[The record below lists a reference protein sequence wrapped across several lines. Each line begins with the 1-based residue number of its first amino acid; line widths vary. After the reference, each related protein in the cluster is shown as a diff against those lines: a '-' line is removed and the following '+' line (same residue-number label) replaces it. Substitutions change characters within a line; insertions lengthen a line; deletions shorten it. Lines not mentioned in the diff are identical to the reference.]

1 MMSTESFSI
10 QTAQLRGVN
19 ALPVSVEVGITGG
32 IPNITIVGCADS
44 VVMESRARVRSAFK
58 ECGFSVPRAH
68 VTVNL
73 SPAETRKTGT
83 AFDFPIAVA
92 ILAVTGQIPIDGLD
106 RCLFVGEL
114 GLSGDVYTTRGTVA
128 YARLAHQMGLAL
140 VFGGEQG
147 CLPLE
152 ETLVC
157 DNISLLRE
165 GIERCVPFS
174 HLSSLRKRAADEE
187 PPIEFD
193 FADVI
198 DQDMAKRA
206 FLIAAVGNHGL
217 MMMGPPGAGK
227 TMLARRMPSI
237 LPPMNDAELNE
248 ALLVHSVAGADTQD
262 IAMGIRPFRAPHHS
276 ISLGGLIGGG
286 RPVMP
291 GEISLA
297 HRGVLFLDEMPEFAT
312 NVLQSLRQPL
322 EEHEVRLVRVDGIYT
337 FPCDFQLIAAA
348 NPCPCGHLGD
358 PGHECTC
365 SAARIAS
372 YQSRIGGPLMDRIDV
387 LVDVA
392 RPDSQKVIAGEAG
405 LSSHDMRDLLG
416 SALEFRRCRERRSGS
431 SSGRGID
438 SFGFSIDA
446 QRAFETVSDRLAL
459 GGRAIVRVARV
470 ARSIAD
476 LEQSDA
482 VTPENVLEACAFRSR
497 SFG

>member
-1 MMSTESFSI
+1 
-10 QTAQLRGVN
+10 
-19 ALPVSVEVGITGG
+19 
-32 IPNITIVGCADS
+32 
-44 VVMESRARVRSAFK
+44 
-58 ECGFSVPRAH
+58 
-68 VTVNL
+68 
-73 SPAETRKTGT
+73 
-83 AFDFPIAVA
+83 
-92 ILAVTGQIPIDGLD
+92 
-106 RCLFVGEL
+106 
-114 GLSGDVYTTRGTVA
+114 
-128 YARLAHQMGLAL
+128 
-140 VFGGEQG
+140 
-147 CLPLE
+147 
-152 ETLVC
+152 
-157 DNISLLRE
+157 
-165 GIERCVPFS
+165 
-174 HLSSLRKRAADEE
+174 
-187 PPIEFD
+187 
-193 FADVI
+193 
-198 DQDMAKRA
+198 
-206 FLIAAVGNHGL
+206 
-217 MMMGPPGAGK
+217 
-227 TMLARRMPSI
+227 
-237 LPPMNDAELNE
+237 
-248 ALLVHSVAGADTQD
+248 
-262 IAMGIRPFRAPHHS
+262 
-276 ISLGGLIGGG
+276 
-286 RPVMP
+286 MP

-297 HRGVLFLDEMPEFAT
+297 HRGVLFLDEIPEFAT

-392 RPDSQKVIAGEAG
+392 RPDSQKVIAGEKG